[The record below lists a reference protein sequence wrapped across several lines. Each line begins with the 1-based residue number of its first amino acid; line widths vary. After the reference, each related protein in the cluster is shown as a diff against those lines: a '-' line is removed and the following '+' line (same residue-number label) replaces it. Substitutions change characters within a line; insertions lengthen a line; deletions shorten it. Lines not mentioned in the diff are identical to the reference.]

1 MQGVSN
7 VVCVVVCHAVCS
19 VCASM
24 CCVVAAGLVAV
35 LHLCTY
41 CVIACQTLTLSPDP
55 AAALKGSG
63 GEAAEEK
70 GEGPVH
76 VLPLYAMLPPA
87 QQARVFRSAPANHR
101 LIVVATNVA
110 ETSLTIPGKQAW
122 GSSRLASHPGCVAQD
137 RGGAGQGRGFMLLMS
152 LPPSLSWPL
161 HRLPN
166 L

>member
-1 MQGVSN
+1 MW
-7 VVCVVVCHAVCS
+7 CVLWCVMRFAACVPACAVWLLPGWWQ
-19 VCASM
+19 
-24 CCVVAAGLVAV
+24 CC
-35 LHLCTY
+35 
-41 CVIACQTLTLSPDP
+41 
-55 AAALKGSG
+55 
-63 GEAAEEK
+63 K

-87 QQARVFRSAPANHR
+87 QQALVFRSAPANHR

-122 GSSRLASHPGCVAQD
+122 GSSRLASHLGCVAQD
-137 RGGAGQGRGFMLLMS
+137 RGGAGQGRGCMLLMS

-166 L
+166 LLSPCCACCACCA